1 MPTYRTVE
9 VAVEGG
15 TLTAG
20 IWGTAG
26 PIVVGSHGI
35 TGNHV
40 SFAALADGLG
50 DSFRLVAP
58 DHRGRGRSRDI
69 TGPWGMRAHA
79 ADIVALLDH
88 LKIAKADVLV
98 GHSMGGFV
106 AAVTAAEHPERV
118 GSVLLVD
125 GGLPPFDALPPG
137 LTTEQLIT
145 AVIGPA
151 MARLDMTFESREAYH
166 AFWRE
171 HPAIAGSWSSY
182 AERYFDYDLF
192 GEPPALRPSP
202 KKEAILGDT
211 ESQLGGDLVPRSLA
225 KLSGPVGFLRAP
237 RGILNGDPLYP
248 ASLVEDWQRRLPRLG
263 VTEIPDVNHYTI
275 LLGDAG
281 ARAVAEEIRRLLS

>member
-1 MPTYRTVE
+1 MAYRTVE

-15 TLTAG
+15 TLAAG

-26 PIVVGSHGI
+26 PVVVGSHGI

-40 SFAALADGLG
+40 SFAALADELG

-79 ADIVALLDH
+79 DDIVRLLDH
-88 LKIAKADVLV
+88 LAIAKADVLV

-106 AAVTAAEHPERV
+106 AAVTAAEHPDRV
-118 GSVLLVD
+118 GRVLLVD

-137 LTTEQLIT
+137 LTTEQLIA

-166 AFWRE
+166 AFWRQ
-171 HPAIAGSWSSY
+171 HPAIGGSWSSY

-192 GEPPALRPSP
+192 GEPPNLRPTP

-211 ESQLGGDLVPRSLA
+211 ESQLGGDLVPRSLGA
-225 KLSGPVGFLRAP
+225 LSGAIRFLRAP
-237 RGILNGDPLYP
+237 RGILNADPLYP
-248 ASLVEDWQRRLPRLG
+248 ASLIEDWQRRLPGLS
-263 VTEIPDVNHYTI
+263 VAEVPDVNHYTI
-275 LLGDAG
+275 LLGGDG
-281 ARAVAEEIRRLLS
+281 AKAVAGEIRRL